1 MRHVDTCGFGQGALK
16 SRAMD
21 ISTWLDADRGR
32 LTALAAHFGLTQ
44 SAVSQW
50 RANGVP
56 PARMKAVRE
65 FTGGAVTLDDM
76 LPAWPQPDGREGS
89 TVTT

>member
-1 MRHVDTCGFGQGALK
+1 
-16 SRAMD
+16 MD